1 MDDIQVIIYIAFVL
15 FAIIS
20 RALKK
25 KKAVAKKPVQS
36 NNQDPEQSSPSPLSF
51 EELLREFTEE
61 KTETVEP
68 DPEPSITRERERVYD
83 RQDDE
88 EVKRV
93 YEESVRASKR
103 FELESKH
110 TDDRHTGNFT
120 HFRGYSEEDTEEE
133 ENEYAD
139 LFRDPESAKRAI
151 IASEILIRKY

>member
-1 MDDIQVIIYIAFVL
+1 MDDIQIILYIAFVL

-25 KKAVAKKPVQS
+25 KKAIPKKQTQNNNPEETVAEPA
-36 NNQDPEQSSPSPLSF
+36 PLSF

-61 KTETVEP
+61 KIETVEAEVQ
-68 DPEPSITRERERVYD
+68 EPIKKSSYKP
-83 RQDDE
+83 QDDD

-110 TDDRHTGNFT
+110 KDERHSGNFT
-120 HFRGYSEEDTEEE
+120 HFKGYAEEDTEDA
-133 ENEYAD
+133 ENEYAY
-139 LFRDPESAKRAI
+139 LFEDPESAKRAV
-151 IASEILIRKY
+151 IASEILKRKY